1 MAVVVMAEVERV
13 EADPVEAAATQV
25 RQEEKD
31 LLVENPSLAQPEV
44 GLSVVVPTAGVAV
57 KYLQYQRVIYSL
69 GDRRAVAPDQV
80 SMVAGKMY
88 SPEN

>member
-44 GLSVVVPTAGVAV
+44 RPFKHRFNQIDAPARTVAFISEQEIGRAG
-57 KYLQYQRVIYSL
+57 
-69 GDRRAVAPDQV
+69 RRAKSTMYTAPKNFV
-80 SMVAGKMY
+80 SLF
-88 SPEN
+88 